1 MSKITHEQVRNILN
15 KIYIYCED
23 IPRQEELE
31 QYILQQEKQEKLLEL
46 YKELAMFLTTAVED
60 DEDTHA
66 YTFANIN
73 NLKEQ
78 ILELEKWF
86 YTESYNKPGI

>member
-1 MSKITHEQVRNILN
+1 MNKITHEQVRKILN

-31 QYILQQEKQEKLLEL
+31 QYILQQEKQEMLLVL

-60 DEDTHA
+60 GEDTHA

-78 ILELEKWF
+78 IKELEN
-86 YTESYNKPGI
+86 E

>member
-1 MSKITHEQVRNILN
+1 MNKITHDQVRNILN
-15 KIYIYCED
+15 KIYYYCDD

-78 ILELEKWF
+78 ILELENDK
-86 YTESYNKPGI
+86 